1 MDSQRFNQFLIL
13 SRYAS
18 VNLLLILLLCL
29 TACSDEK
36 LGNYP
41 QQSLDEI
48 ALERTE
54 TLNVPSVSIAVRS
67 SSNQVDTVVHGVE
80 DLTTQVPVTI
90 HSLYRIGS
98 LTKMFVAAKILQMVE
113 AGLFSLGDTLAELL
127 PAEAVVLNNYRP
139 QEVQLFNL
147 LDHTSLICSF
157 TEMPEWGGKFTSEP
171 TYRWTPAELLN
182 TVAPFNVDYCNE
194 EDQTWHYSNTNYV
207 LLGKIIEKYD
217 PAGRSYGQV
226 IADDILTPL
235 GLTETF
241 IPSYHFPAL
250 SRSIHGYVNW
260 NFDLAP
266 LEDVTAID
274 WSFTWASGEMLSTP
288 TDLTL
293 WVKSLLTPGV
303 VLPAAMLDQMKDTVD
318 TGLEGGYRYGLGL
331 MEISLWGTF
340 GHAGGHPG
348 FDCTAQYLPEYD
360 QSVAMCENRTLGNHQ
375 KTDTAFLGSVL
386 RSLHPEKNYPLLP
399 GTILLTD

>member
-1 MDSQRFNQFLIL
+1 MGSQRFNQFLIL
-13 SRYAS
+13 SRYTS

-29 TACSDEK
+29 TACSDEQ
-36 LGNYP
+36 LGDYP
-41 QQSLDEI
+41 QQSLNEI

-54 TLNVPSVSIAVRS
+54 TLNVPSVSMAVRS
-67 SSNQVDTVVHGVE
+67 SSNQVDTVVYGVE
-80 DLTTQVPVTI
+80 DLTTQVPVTV

-98 LTKMFVAAKILQMVE
+98 LTKTFVGAKILQMVE

-127 PAEAVVLNNYRP
+127 PTEAAVLNNYRP

-147 LDHTSLICSF
+147 LEHTSLICSF
-157 TEMPEWGGKFTSEP
+157 TQMPEWSGKFTSDP
-171 TYRWTPAELLN
+171 TYRWTPDELLALA
-182 TVAPFNVDYCNE
+182 APYDVDYCNE

-217 PAGRSYGQV
+217 PAGRSYGQA
-226 IADDILTPL
+226 IAEDILTPL

-241 IPSYHFPAL
+241 IPSYHFPGQ
-250 SRSIHGYVNW
+250 SNSIHGYANW
-260 NFDLAP
+260 NFELAP
-266 LEDVTAID
+266 LADVTAID
-274 WSFTWASGEMLSTP
+274 WSFTWSSGEMLSTP

-293 WVKSLLTPGV
+293 WIKSLLTPGV
-303 VLPAAMLDQMKDTVD
+303 VLQAAMLDQMKDTVD

-360 QSVAMCENRTLGNHQ
+360 QTVAMCENRTLGNHQ